1 MDDDF
6 ATILNINAFAW
17 IYNSASLKVAD
28 IVAFVFCCDGTD
40 AAGVFLIDT
49 YVIYK
54 HLCGE
59 SIHIDAL
66 LSTPVTAPGEIQ
78 DDVEGRIIWPVVTS
92 QTAIGVIQLFLAID
106 ISGDPICRPL
116 DGIDM
121 ITVLSTLAEH
131 LMSDLSAVR
140 MNMSVG
146 MKA

>member
-6 ATILNINAFAW
+6 ATILNINAFAR
-17 IYNSASLKVAD
+17 IDHPAPLKVAE

-66 LSTPVTAPGEIQ
+66 LSTLF
-78 DDVEGRIIWPVVTS
+78 
-92 QTAIGVIQLFLAID
+92 QLFPAID
-106 ISGDPICRPL
+106 ISGDPICRPF

-121 ITVLSTLAEH
+121 ITVLSALTEH
-131 LMSDLSAVR
+131 LMSDLCAVR

-146 MKA
+146 MEA